1 MSFRTGVHQA
11 DALLGQVGLP
21 LPFDVRE
28 FCRRVGELR
37 GRPLLLVPQ
46 PAGSMTEAVGLLV
59 GLRQRDEIHYVA
71 DTSTYH
77 QQVIILH
84 EVGHL
89 VSEHGGVHTPLPLQ
103 LLGDDWD
110 PRVLERLR
118 ARRRYDDDDERE
130 AEGFATAVLDRV
142 AEHTGHAAA
151 TSSPP
156 AQARLTS
163 MFLP

>member
-1 MSFRTGVHQA
+1 MSFQTGVRQA
-11 DALLGQVGLP
+11 DALLSQVGLP
-21 LPFDVRE
+21 VPFDVRM
-28 FCRRVGELR
+28 FCRRVGEHR

-59 GLRQRDEIHYVA
+59 GLRDRDEIHYVA
-71 DTSTYH
+71 DTTPYH

-89 VSEHGGVHTPLPLQ
+89 VSEHAGVHGPLPLQ

-110 PRVLERLR
+110 PQVLERLR

-142 AEHTGHAAA
+142 AEQIGHAA
-151 TSSPP
+151 SNDSPDT
-156 AQARLTS
+156 QARITS

>member
-1 MSFRTGVHQA
+1 MSFQAGVQQA
-11 DALLGQVGLP
+11 DALLNQVGLP
-21 LPFDVRE
+21 DPFDVHE
-28 FCRRVGELR
+28 FCRRVADHR

-46 PAGSMTEAVGLLV
+46 PAGSMTEAAGLLI
-59 GLRQRDEIHYVA
+59 GLRDRDEIHYVA

-89 VSEHGGVHTPLPLQ
+89 VSEHAGVHEPLPLE

-110 PRVLERLR
+110 PQVLERLR
-118 ARRRYDDDDERE
+118 GRRRYDDDDERA
-130 AEGFATAVLDRV
+130 AESFATAVLDRV
-142 AEHTGHAAA
+142 AEQAGHGAPAA
-151 TSSPP
+151 SPG

-163 MFLP
+163 MFLA